1 VQLKRTHHD
10 GVALLEALM
19 ALLLLASGVLASLW
33 LQQIG
38 LQTQRQQVNRSIAM
52 GLADDLAE
60 RMRLNA
66 SQTALYTRTWGT
78 AARSVTPDCTALA
91 CSRSD
96 LALWDM
102 AQLQQALSTQLPQGD
117 AAVFALSG
125 PSGWWGVVV
134 AWHDSGETYRT
145 DTAWGSPACP
155 SAMSCWRLLFRPSW

>member
-1 VQLKRTHHD
+1 MQLKRTHH
-10 GVALLEALM
+10 GVALLEALI

-38 LQTQRQQVNRSIAM
+38 LHTQRQQVNRSMAL
-52 GLADDLAE
+52 GLAQDLAE

-66 SQTALYTRTWGT
+66 SQTALYTRGWGEGT
-78 AARSVTPDCTALA
+78 KSTSPDCTALA
-91 CSRSD
+91 CTRSD

-102 AQLQQALSTQLPQGD
+102 AQLQQALGTQLPQGD
-117 AAVFALSG
+117 AAVFALTG